1 MKISEQEGRIVGFRF
16 DSDGFQ
22 FEIDAVPVYGCDCPC
37 SYFFPLSHNVPKPFD
52 FDDFRFKRVKITV
65 EMEEE

>member
-1 MKISEQEGRIVGFRF
+1 MKISEQAGRIVGLRF

-22 FEIDAVPVYGCDCPC
+22 FEIDAVPIDGCGCSG
-37 SYFFPLSHNVPKPFD
+37 SYFFPSSHMPKAFD